1 MTADPA
7 ASSTRWVRCSAVVWR
22 AAPGW
27 LVVADPDGRIVRA
40 EGPAPEIWDLLAEPS
55 TVDAMAEE
63 LADRY
68 GTTPDVVRPDV
79 ARFVADLADRGVVDG
94 VAAGA

>member
-7 ASSTRWVRCSAVVWR
+7 SSSTRWVRCPAVVWR

-63 LADRY
+63 LAERY
-68 GTTPDVVRPDV
+68 GTAPDVVRPDV

>member
-7 ASSTRWVRCSAVVWR
+7 SSSTRWVRCPAVVWR

>member
-7 ASSTRWVRCSAVVWR
+7 SGSTRWVRSAAVVWR
-22 AAPGW
+22 TAPGW
-27 LVVADPDGRIVRA
+27 LVVADPGGRIVRA
-40 EGPAPEIWDLLAEPS
+40 EGPAPEIWDLLAAPS
-55 TVDAMAEE
+55 TVEAMAEE

-68 GTTPDVVRPDV
+68 GTSPDAVRPDV
-79 ARFVADLADRGVVDG
+79 ARFVSDLADRGVVDG